1 MIRDEH
7 ASARAAVLR
16 ALAGVSG
23 ASTAALVRATGLS
36 QDRVRSALSGLSQRP
51 RQPHVASTGCR
62 RSGRRGSAGG
72 EWSITDAGRE
82 ALAKLG
88 DVPAPAEPA
97 PRRLPVVNADERTYM
112 VPIPDCEA
120 VTAQREDCA
129 RYDECLRV
137 FVRSYAGHAR
147 CGSKLARCRWHEQPE
162 AERATSYTY
171 AGGRSSYDA
180 AIYAGGS

>member
-51 RQPHVASTGCR
+51 QQPHVASTGCR

-72 EWSITDAGRE
+72 EWSITDAGRA
-82 ALAKLG
+82 ALAKLA
-88 DVPAPAEPA
+88 DVPAPA
-97 PRRLPVVNADERTYM
+97 PRRLPIANNERTYM
-112 VPIPDCEA
+112 NPVSESTE
-120 VTAQREDCA
+120 VQREDCA
-129 RYDECLRV
+129 RYDECMRV
-137 FVRSYAGHAR
+137 FVRTYGSKQAR
-147 CGSKLARCRWHEQPE
+147 CGTARSRCRWHEQPE

>member
-23 ASTAALVRATGLS
+23 ASTAAIVRATGLS
-36 QDRVRSALSGLSQRP
+36 QDRVRAALSGLTTRK
-51 RQPHVASTGCR
+51 RVASTG
-62 RSGRRGSAGG
+62 RRGQAPGT
-72 EWSITDAGRE
+72 WAITVEGRA

-88 DVPAPAEPA
+88 EVPAPAEPA
-97 PRRLPVVNADERTYM
+97 PRRLSVVNANERTYM
-112 VPIPDCEA
+112 NPVSESTE
-120 VTAQREDCA
+120 VQREDCA
-129 RYDECLRV
+129 RYDECMRA
-137 FVRSYAGHAR
+137 FVRAYGSKQAR
-147 CGSKLARCRWHEQPE
+147 CGTARSRCRWHEQPE

>member
-36 QDRVRSALSGLSQRP
+36 QDRVRAALSGLTTRK
-51 RQPHVASTGCR
+51 RVVFT
-62 RSGRRGSAGG
+62 GRRGHIPGT
-72 EWSITDAGRE
+72 WKITAEGY
-82 ALAKLG
+82 AHLAKLA
-88 DVPAPAEPA
+88 DVPAPAV
-97 PRRLPVVNADERTYM
+97 RRLPVVNGDERTYM
-112 VPIPDCEA
+112 VPIPDYEA

>member
-36 QDRVRSALSGLSQRP
+36 QDRVRAALSGLTTRK
-51 RQPHVASTGCR
+51 RVASTG
-62 RSGRRGSAGG
+62 RRGHIPGT
-72 EWSITDAGRE
+72 WRITVEGR
-82 ALAKLG
+82 AHLAKLA
-88 DVPAPAEPA
+88 DVPAPAPA
-97 PRRLPVVNADERTYM
+97 RRLPVVNGDERTYM